1 MNSLKHTLEYWTVRF
16 FSRLFA
22 SMPWSTA
29 LRFGYYLGVLV
40 YHFIPIRRQVALMNL
55 RSVFPE
61 KTAKDLQQIALR
73 TYCNFGMTIA
83 EYLMQPRW
91 TPDRVASQLEFVNA
105 HFFAQARQNGRGTLC
120 LSGHFGNWELMGSGI
135 QALGYPISG
144 IVRPQKNT
152 RVDQLLNANRHA
164 AGLGII
170 PLGMAVRG
178 VLKALHSNEFVAIL
192 ADQDAHDEGIFV
204 NFLGRPSS
212 TAPGPAVFAL
222 KSGAEIIFG
231 AVVRQRNGKHKAFI
245 EKIER
250 TWSNELSPENI
261 RTITQAY
268 AQTLEKYI
276 FKYPDHWFW
285 MHKRWKTKPPP
296 GYVG

>member
-1 MNSLKHTLEYWTVRF
+1 MIYLKHTLEYWMVRGF
-16 FSRLFA
+16 IRLFA
-22 SMPWSTA
+22 SISWSTA
-29 LRFGYYLGVLV
+29 LRFGYYLGIIAF
-40 YHFIPIRRQVALMNL
+40 YFIPIRRKVALRNL
-55 RSVFPE
+55 RSVFPQKSSKE
-61 KTAKDLQQIALR
+61 LRQIAKR

-83 EYLMQPRW
+83 EYMMQPRW
-91 TPDRVASQLEFVNA
+91 TLELVASQLEFVNK
-105 HFFAQARQNGRGTLC
+105 HIFAQARQAGRGALC

-135 QALGYPISG
+135 EALGYPISG
-144 IVRPQKNT
+144 IVKPQKNT
-152 RVDQLLNANRHA
+152 RVDQLLNANRQA
-164 AGLGII
+164 ARLRII

-178 VLKALHSNEFVAIL
+178 VLKALHRNEFVAIL

-222 KSGAEIIFG
+222 KSGAQIIFG

-250 TWSNELSPENI
+250 PGSDDLSPENI
-261 RTITQAY
+261 RAITQAY
-268 AQTLEKYI
+268 ARTLEKYVL
-276 FKYPDHWFW
+276 KYPDHWFW
-285 MHKRWKTKPPP
+285 MHKRWKTQPPP